1 MGMMNRFFFH
11 PGRRGTAGG
20 GGRGGM
26 GSGVMDGTVVTVA
39 SVALAFLSCGCR
51 KRLCCVELDGAAR
64 ESVQVPRLRVPS
76 RSVTQVLRVAL
87 VNDFEVIVRG
97 LAGMLDPFR
106 DRVLVVELDV
116 GSNPEYRVDIALFDT
131 YGHSRGGVDRVRSL
145 ATDPRVGAV
154 VVYAWALP
162 SEQLDAV
169 LAAGARGVLSKSTP
183 AEALADTM
191 AAIDGGEIVVSRVFS
206 RPRERNWPG
215 HDFALTARE
224 SEVAAFL
231 AEGLSNHAIGDALFI
246 SEHTVKS
253 HLKAIFQKTG
263 AASRTQVIARITE
276 DPDFRRVRRAG

>member
-1 MGMMNRFFFH
+1 M
-11 PGRRGTAGG
+11 
-20 GGRGGM
+20 
-26 GSGVMDGTVVTVA
+26 
-39 SVALAFLSCGCR
+39 
-51 KRLCCVELDGAAR
+51 
-64 ESVQVPRLRVPS
+64 
-76 RSVTQVLRVAL
+76 LRVAL

-154 VVYAWALP
+154 VVYAWTLP

-206 RPRERNWPG
+206 RPRERSWPG

-263 AASRTQVIARITE
+263 AASRTQVIARIVE

>member
-1 MGMMNRFFFH
+1 MRSGPRKSMGMHSEGFVRQ
-11 PGRRGTAGG
+11 
-20 GGRGGM
+20 
-26 GSGVMDGTVVTVA
+26 
-39 SVALAFLSCGCR
+39 AL
-51 KRLCCVELDGAAR
+51 
-64 ESVQVPRLRVPS
+64 QVPRLRVAS

-87 VNDFEVIVRG
+87 VNDFDVIVRG

-154 VVYAWALP
+154 VVYAWTLP

-206 RPRERNWPG
+206 RPRERSWPG

-263 AASRTQVIARITE
+263 ATSRTQVIARIVE

>member
-1 MGMMNRFFFH
+1 M
-11 PGRRGTAGG
+11 
-20 GGRGGM
+20 
-26 GSGVMDGTVVTVA
+26 
-39 SVALAFLSCGCR
+39 
-51 KRLCCVELDGAAR
+51 
-64 ESVQVPRLRVPS
+64 
-76 RSVTQVLRVAL
+76 TQVLRVAL
-87 VNDFEVIVRG
+87 VNDFDVIVRG

-154 VVYAWALP
+154 VVYAWTLP

-206 RPRERNWPG
+206 RPRERSWPG

-263 AASRTQVIARITE
+263 ATSRTQVIARIVE